1 MSERIVNWLNG
12 LLKETQTDEKQK
24 AEEAAFVGS
33 FVKFLLRT
41 EKFYVNNIARDKKE
55 VILKLA
61 RNICDAK
68 VARELF
74 SRFQT
79 RIREGVLKIKQ
90 RVICP
95 NKYFLSMIFNNEPR
109 TATCTLW
116 NGTLKVE
123 KIAEIA
129 ESKELKEPNN
139 VEDDWSSDREKVESW
154 LKKSVNLSHAYGV
167 LSKVDI
173 ENAMSEFAAALSK
186 MQRFYVKGQIHTKS
200 TLLKKI
206 EEKLS
211 RARIVTNLLDK
222 LFGVIIRREPL
233 HPMKYFFSMIYNA

>member
-1 MSERIVNWLNG
+1 
-12 LLKETQTDEKQK
+12 
-24 AEEAAFVGS
+24 
-33 FVKFLLRT
+33 
-41 EKFYVNNIARDKKE
+41 
-55 VILKLA
+55 
-61 RNICDAK
+61 
-68 VARELF
+68 
-74 SRFQT
+74 
-79 RIREGVLKIKQ
+79 
-90 RVICP
+90 
-95 NKYFLSMIFNNEPR
+95 MIFNNEPR
-109 TATCTLW
+109 TATCTQG
-116 NGTLKVE
+116 NEAPKVE

-129 ESKELKEPNN
+129 KSKELKETND
-139 VEDDWSSDREKVESW
+139 VENDWSSDREKVESW
-154 LKKSVNLSHAYGV
+154 LKKSVNLSHAWNV

-173 ENAMSEFAAALSK
+173 ENAMGEFASALSK